1 MARLLA
7 LAALVLGL
15 ALLFRRRRRRSA
27 PAPAVSPEADELR
40 ARLAESRAA
49 EEAVQAAE
57 PDESEPPVGEL
68 DGRRADVHERA
79 RRALGDLA

>member
-1 MARLLA
+1 VARLLA

-15 ALLFRRRRRRSA
+15 ALLFGRRRRRSA

-49 EEAVQAAE
+49 EEAVQDAE
-57 PDESEPPVGEL
+57 PDEPEPPAGEL
-68 DGRRADVHERA
+68 DGRRAEVHERA
-79 RRALGDLA
+79 RRALGELA

>member
-1 MARLLA
+1 LVA

-15 ALLFRRRRRRSA
+15 AFLFRRRRRR
-27 PAPAVSPEADELR
+27 PDQTPAVSPEADELR

-57 PDESEPPVGEL
+57 PDEPEQPAGEL

-79 RRALGDLA
+79 RRALGELA